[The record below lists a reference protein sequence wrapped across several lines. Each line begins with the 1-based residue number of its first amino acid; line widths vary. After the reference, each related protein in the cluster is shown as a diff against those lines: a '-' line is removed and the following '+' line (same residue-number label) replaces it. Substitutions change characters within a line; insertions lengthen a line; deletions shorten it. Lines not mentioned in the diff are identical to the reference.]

1 MFYGKTTNMFGVHS
15 YAKISVVAY
24 GIPHSLDQKKTT
36 SQQLSAHVWICPSRQ
51 IGKDKHERGK

>member
-24 GIPHSLDQKKTT
+24 GIPHSLDQKKNNITT
-36 SQQLSAHVWICPSRQ
+36 TICPRL
-51 IGKDKHERGK
+51 DLPEPANRER